1 MRSPEQALLG
11 EPGDDTG
18 SVDLEISPI
27 DGDEPLEQPSLSPS
41 YARSPYAMSQPTVDH
56 GKLGAHSR
64 GSGHQVS
71 LEPPFRS
78 NSQHESRL
86 PFSGSGQ
93 SERMAPSTIG
103 SNPSSRMSI
112 GHDGLN
118 FSYPGAQSSSLFG
131 TESVTPHQ
139 GWPPRGDRIQPAWL
153 GNTESRSVNGQ
164 KHNSY
169 PLPSSANPWSNSS
182 SQHPQNTIATSS
194 STFFPTLNTPFFP
207 GQSPFQ
213 SNIPASPSISSHPS
227 SYDQISQMQHP
238 SMSRDFTPRGYG
250 SPSSLP
256 SYPSSTRDPLL
267 SNYGQR
273 NLPPVQT
280 MTGYAHSQSP
290 ASSSSGSGHAPAA
303 FWGRE

>member
-1 MRSPEQALLG
+1 
-11 EPGDDTG
+11 
-18 SVDLEISPI
+18 
-27 DGDEPLEQPSLSPS
+27 
-41 YARSPYAMSQPTVDH
+41 MSQPSVDH
-56 GKLGAHSR
+56 GKHGAHSR

-86 PFSGSGQ
+86 PFNGSGH

-103 SNPSSRMSI
+103 SNPSPRMPI
-112 GHDGLN
+112 GHDALN
-118 FSYPGAQSSSLFG
+118 FPYGQHTGTQSSSLFG
-131 TESVTPHQ
+131 TESVAPHQ
-139 GWPPRGDRIQPAWL
+139 GWQSRVDRMAPAWL

-169 PLPSSANPWSNSS
+169 PPASSANPWSATSG
-182 SQHPQNTIATSS
+182 QHPQNQIATSS
-194 STFFPTLNTPFFP
+194 SSFFPTLNTPFYP

-213 SNIPASPSISSHPS
+213 TNISASPSIPSHTS
-227 SYDQISQMQHP
+227 NYEQINHMQHP
-238 SMSRDFTPRGYG
+238 SMSRDFTPRGYA

-256 SYPSSTRDPLL
+256 SYPPPGRDPLL
-267 SNYGQR
+267 YGQR

-280 MTGYAHSQSP
+280 MAGYAHSQSP

-303 FWGRE
+303 FWARE